1 MLSGSRLAA
10 SMIGFMAL
18 ASSTGCSFIFV
29 HRRDVPPE
37 GAPDCTRSRLA
48 PAIDLAV
55 SAGAIALAVWALD
68 GSAQCRPNCGES
80 IPIPPLLAVLGV
92 ETAAHAGASAIYGFI
107 KTNTCDGLWT
117 DWCASH
123 RCDRYGRPLLAPTT
137 DVVAPAVVLR

>member
-37 GAPDCTRSRLA
+37 GAPDCTRSRVA
-48 PAIDLAV
+48 PAIDLAF
-55 SAGAIALAVWALD
+55 SAGAIALALWAFD
-68 GSAQCRPNCGES
+68 SSAQCRPTGCAES
-80 IPIPPLLAVLGV
+80 MAPAFAVLGL

-123 RCDRYGRPLLAPTT
+123 RCDRYGRPLPPPTSE
-137 DVVAPAVVLR
+137 VVAPAAVLR